1 VGNPGP
7 APGRFD
13 CRNDESNFMKT
24 DYIWTAAGTNIEVRF
39 RKLGW
44 VPPSEDPKYIK
55 KWADW
60 RALLARTVDDWQPER
75 LDKKQPGSIHQ
86 LRFKK

>member
-1 VGNPGP
+1 
-7 APGRFD
+7 
-13 CRNDESNFMKT
+13 MKK

-60 RALLARTVDDWQPER
+60 KAHLARTVDDWQPER
-75 LDKKQPGSIHQ
+75 TEEVIKSSIYPI
-86 LRFKK
+86 RFRK

>member
-1 VGNPGP
+1 VGSNGH
-7 APGRFD
+7 FD
-13 CRNDESNFMKT
+13 RRHCCAANKDVYMKP

-75 LDKKQPGSIHQ
+75 FEKKQLGSIHQ